1 MPQLAFALLRG
12 LLCGLELDRIWRL
25 VLAARY
31 ELFRQVFSLADA
43 PYGEV
48 SQRASEAEETSGHDF
63 SDRLLSVGY
72 SLLDRAVS

>member
-48 SQRASEAEETSGHDF
+48 SQRASEAEGTFDLDSSEK
-63 SDRLLSVGY
+63 LLSVVN
-72 SLLDRAVS
+72 SLLDRAE